1 LADNFENIHNLAAI
15 AKLPGVLKRYEMIS
29 DSKWADLS
37 GPIHVSL
44 FESENLLLNNISVD
58 LELIR
63 STPAFIMYNEV
74 LGTDQSYRIEIQNP
88 TLTVRRYKPAGPFL
102 GSLVRSL
109 EKSKVKYPFRNVDMK
124 AINFSNGLTR
134 ITIPNVTS
142 GQIPS
147 RIIFGFV
154 NSEAFR
160 GSYQKN
166 PYFFQHFGLKELNL
180 YVNSDKYPS
189 VPIAYDFPTRK
200 ISQGFDFFIE
210 QMGIYQSKTN
220 GITKKDYGSGYTVF
234 AFDLT
239 NDLSASEDHF
249 SLIQNGDIY
258 AEFNFSRPL
267 QEEVTCIIYTEF
279 EKLIEIDEFRNIRT
293 DEQLA

>member
-1 LADNFENIHNLAAI
+1 
-15 AKLPGVLKRYEMIS
+15 VLKRYELIS

-37 GPIHVSL
+37 GPINVSL

-63 STPAFIMYNEV
+63 STPEFIMYNEV
-74 LGTDQSYRIEIQNP
+74 LPTLKSYIIQIKNP

-124 AINFSNGLTR
+124 AINFSKDLTR

-154 NSEAFR
+154 NSIGFR

-166 PYFFQHFGLKELNL
+166 PYFFQHFELKEINL

-189 VPIAYDFPTRK
+189 IPIEYDFNSRR
-200 ISQGFDFFIE
+200 IAQGYDFFLE

-220 GITKKDYGSGYTVF
+220 GITKKDYGSGYTIF

-258 AEFNFSRPL
+258 AEFNFGRAL
-267 QEEVTCIIYTEF
+267 QQEVTCIIYTEF

-293 DEQLA
+293 DEQIA